1 MAPLLVMF
9 GYACGLI
16 PTGVLLARRA
26 GVDVRRA
33 GSGNVG
39 AANVART
46 VGLVPGLLTL
56 VGDAAKGAV
65 PSLLAHWLGAS
76 PALAAAAGFAAVVG
90 HVFPVT
96 SRFAGGKGVATAFG
110 VLLVVAPWAAA
121 TAAAIFVAIV
131 VATRYV
137 SLASMAGAVGAL
149 PAAAVS
155 GYPRPILVVT
165 AAMAGLILVRH
176 ADNVRRLAAGTEPRF
191 TPRTMR
197 KKQAT
202 PGN

>member
-1 MAPLLVMF
+1 LLVVF
-9 GYACGLI
+9 GYAFGTI

-46 VGLVPGLLTL
+46 VGLVSGLVTL

-65 PSLLAHWLGAS
+65 PPLLAHWLGAS
-76 PALAAAAGFAAVVG
+76 PALAAAAGLAAVVG

-96 SRFAGGKGVATAFG
+96 SRFAGGKGVATAF
-110 VLLVVAPWAAA
+110 VAVVG
-121 TAAAIFVAIV
+121 
-131 VATRYV
+131 ATRYV
-137 SLASMAGAVGAL
+137 SLASLAGALGAL
-149 PAAAVS
+149 PAAAVG
-155 GYPRPILVVT
+155 GYPPPVLVVT
-165 AAMAGLILVRH
+165 TAMAGLILARH
-176 ADNVRRLAAGTEPRF
+176 ADNLRRLAAGTEPRF
-191 TPRTMR
+191 VPRTMR